1 MHEHDEI
8 LSAEIK
14 MNSELTKANA
24 YREEAM
30 RLFMQ
35 QQKLIEQAV
44 KCEIKAEEMRI
55 ELEVLKLKNK
65 KGS

>member
-1 MHEHDEI
+1 MRVDEI

-14 MNSELTKANA
+14 MNNELTKAKA
-24 YREEAM
+24 YREEAI
-30 RLFMQ
+30 RLFVN

-55 ELEVLKLKNK
+55 ELEVLKLKNE
-65 KGS
+65 KGA